1 MSIPTRFVIIV
12 LLISNVLYGQNDI
25 SINSPIPMNS
35 SNSTKMKVEVWS
47 DIMCPFCYIG
57 KRHYEAALKQFA
69 DSNRIEIEWKSFQL
83 DPTIPKNPENK
94 NNVYK
99 YLADRKGMSEA
110 QSRKMHD
117 NVVEMAKQ
125 AGLSYNFD
133 NAVIANS
140 FDAHKMIQLAKTKG
154 LGDEAEERLFR
165 AYFIEGMDF
174 GDAATLVKIGQEI
187 GLEGTEIEAALLSD
201 DFAYKVKSDIAEAAQ
216 LGVQG
221 VPFFVFN
228 RKYAVSG
235 AQPTEAFLET
245 MQKSFLEWEKS
256 NPKPAFEVIEGPVC
270 KPDGKCY

>member
-1 MSIPTRFVIIV
+1 MSTAPRFVIMV
-12 LLISNVLYGQNDI
+12 LLMSNVLYGQNDI

-35 SNSTKMKVEVWS
+35 SNSSKMKVEVWS

-125 AGLSYNFD
+125 VGLNYNFD

-154 LGDEAEERLFR
+154 LGDEAEELLFR

-174 GDAATLVKIGQEI
+174 GDAETLVKIGQEI
-187 GLEGTEIEAALLSD
+187 GLQATEIEVALLSD

-228 RKYAVSG
+228 RKYAISG
-235 AQPTEAFLET
+235 AQPTESFLET
-245 MQKSFLEWEKS
+245 MQKSFSEWEKA
-256 NPKPAFEVIEGPVC
+256 NPKPAFEIIEGPVC
-270 KPDGKCY
+270 KPDGECD

>member
-1 MSIPTRFVIIV
+1 MEFKIRFFF
-12 LLISNVLYGQNDI
+12 LSLIFSQASWGQI
-25 SINSPIPMNS
+25 SPNQTTPFLMQSD
-35 SNSTKMKVEVWS
+35 TLKMKVEVWS

-69 DSNRIEIEWKSFQL
+69 DSNRIEIVWKSFQL

-125 AGLSYNFD
+125 AGLNYNFD
-133 NAVIANS
+133 HAVVANS

-154 LGDEAEERLFR
+154 LGDAAEERLFR

-187 GLEGTEIEAALLSD
+187 GLQAAEIEAALVSEEY
-201 DFAYKVKSDIAEAAQ
+201 AKKVNADVAEAAQ
-216 LGVQG
+216 LGIQG

-235 AQPTEAFLET
+235 AQPTEAFLQT
-245 MQKSFLEWEKS
+245 LQKSFAEWEKA
-256 NPKPAFEVIEGPVC
+256 NPKSAFEVLEGPVC
-270 KPDGKCY
+270 KPDGKCE

>member
-1 MSIPTRFVIIV
+1 MFTTARFVLFA
-12 LLISNVLYGQNDI
+12 LLVCTSAMGQNTL
-25 SINSPIPMNS
+25 SSSSSSLMNATNSP
-35 SNSTKMKVEVWS
+35 KMKVEVWS

-57 KRHYEAALKQFA
+57 KRHYEAAVQQFA

-83 DPTIPKNPENK
+83 DPSIPKNPENK

-125 AGLSYNFD
+125 AGLNYNFD
-133 NAVIANS
+133 IAVIANS

-187 GLEGTEIEAALLSD
+187 GLQANDIEAALVSEEL
-201 DFAYKVKSDIAEAAQ
+201 AKKVNADVAEAAQ
-216 LGVQG
+216 LGIQG

-235 AQPTEAFLET
+235 AQPTEAFLQTLE
-245 MQKSFLEWEKS
+245 KSFAEWEKA
-256 NPKPAFEVIEGPVC
+256 NPKSAFEVIEGPVC
-270 KPDGKCY
+270 KPDGKCD

>member
-1 MSIPTRFVIIV
+1 MFNTARFVLFA
-12 LLISNVLYGQNDI
+12 LLVCTSAMGQNTL
-25 SINSPIPMNS
+25 SSSSSSLMNATNSP
-35 SNSTKMKVEVWS
+35 KMKVEVWS

-57 KRHYEAALKQFA
+57 KRHYEAAIQQFA

-83 DPTIPKNPENK
+83 DPSIPKNPENK

-125 AGLSYNFD
+125 AGLNYNFD
-133 NAVIANS
+133 KAVIANS

-187 GLEGTEIEAALLSD
+187 GLQANDIEAALVSEEL
-201 DFAYKVKSDIAEAAQ
+201 AKKVNADVAEAAQ
-216 LGVQG
+216 LGIQG

-235 AQPTEAFLET
+235 AQPTEAFLQTLE
-245 MQKSFLEWEKS
+245 KSFAEWEKA
-256 NPKPAFEVIEGPVC
+256 NPKSAFEVIEGPVC
-270 KPDGKCY
+270 KPDGKCD

>member
-1 MSIPTRFVIIV
+1 MEFKIRFFF
-12 LLISNVLYGQNDI
+12 LSLIFSQASWGQI
-25 SINSPIPMNS
+25 SPNQTTPFLMQSD
-35 SNSTKMKVEVWS
+35 TLKMKVEVWS

-69 DSNRIEIEWKSFQL
+69 DSNRIEIVWKSFQL

-125 AGLSYNFD
+125 AGLNYNFD
-133 NAVIANS
+133 HAVVANS

-154 LGDEAEERLFR
+154 LGDAAEERLFH

-187 GLEGTEIEAALLSD
+187 GLQAAEIEAALVSE
-201 DFAYKVKSDIAEAAQ
+201 DFAKKVNNDVAEAAQ
-216 LGVQG
+216 LGIQG

-235 AQPTEAFLET
+235 AQPTEAFLQT
-245 MQKSFLEWEKS
+245 LQKSFAEWEKA
-256 NPKPAFEVIEGPVC
+256 NPKSAFEILEGPVC
-270 KPDGKCY
+270 KPDGKCE

>member
-1 MSIPTRFVIIV
+1 MSITTRFVIMV
-12 LLISNVLYGQNDI
+12 LLMSNVLYGQNTI
-25 SINSPIPMNS
+25 SINSQIPMNS
-35 SNSTKMKVEVWS
+35 SNSSKMKVEVWS

-69 DSNRIEIEWKSFQL
+69 VSNRIEIEWKSFQL
-83 DPTIPKNPENK
+83 DPTIPENPENK

-110 QSRKMHD
+110 RSRKMHD

-125 AGLSYNFD
+125 VGLNYNFD

-174 GDAATLVKIGQEI
+174 GDIPTLVKIGQEI
-187 GLEGTEIEAALLSD
+187 GLEATEIEAALLSD
-201 DFAYKVKSDIAEAAQ
+201 DFAYKVKSDVAEAAQ
-216 LGVQG
+216 LGIQG

-228 RKYAVSG
+228 RKYAISG
-235 AQPTEAFLET
+235 AQPTESFLET
-245 MQKSFLEWEKS
+245 MQKSFSEWEKS

-270 KPDGKCY
+270 KPDGECD

>member
-1 MSIPTRFVIIV
+1 MSIAPRFVIVV
-12 LLISNVLYGQNDI
+12 LLMSNVLYGQNTN
-25 SINSPIPMNS
+25 SINSQIPMNS
-35 SNSTKMKVEVWS
+35 SNSSKMKVEVWS

-117 NVVEMAKQ
+117 NVVEMAKHV
-125 AGLSYNFD
+125 GLNYNFD

-174 GDAATLVKIGQEI
+174 GDIPTLVKIGQEI
-187 GLEGTEIEAALLSD
+187 GLEASEIESALLSD
-201 DFAYKVKSDIAEAAQ
+201 DFAYKVKSDVAEAAQ
-216 LGVQG
+216 LGIQG

-228 RKYAVSG
+228 RKYAISG
-235 AQPTEAFLET
+235 AQPTESFLET
-245 MQKSFLEWEKS
+245 MQKSFSEWEKS

-270 KPDGKCY
+270 KPDGKCD

>member
-1 MSIPTRFVIIV
+1 
-12 LLISNVLYGQNDI
+12 
-25 SINSPIPMNS
+25 MNS
-35 SNSTKMKVEVWS
+35 SNSSKMKVEVWS

-125 AGLSYNFD
+125 VGLNYNFD

-154 LGDEAEERLFR
+154 LGDEAEELLFR

-187 GLEGTEIEAALLSD
+187 GLESTEIEAALLSD
-201 DFAYKVKSDIAEAAQ
+201 DFAYRVKSDVAEAAQ
-216 LGVQG
+216 LGIQG

-228 RKYAVSG
+228 RKYAISG
-235 AQPTEAFLET
+235 AQPTESFLET
-245 MQKSFLEWEKS
+245 MQKSFSEWEKS

-270 KPDGKCY
+270 KPDGKCN

>member
-1 MSIPTRFVIIV
+1 
-12 LLISNVLYGQNDI
+12 
-25 SINSPIPMNS
+25 MNS

-110 QSRKMHD
+110 QSLKMHD

-125 AGLSYNFD
+125 VGLNYNFD

-174 GDAATLVKIGQEI
+174 GDIPTLVKIGQEI
-187 GLEGTEIEAALLSD
+187 GLEASEIDAALLSD
-201 DFAYKVKSDIAEAAQ
+201 DFAYKVKSDVAEAAQ
-216 LGVQG
+216 LGIQG

-228 RKYAVSG
+228 RKYAISG
-235 AQPTEAFLET
+235 AQPTESFLET
-245 MQKSFLEWEKS
+245 MQKSFSEWEKS

-270 KPDGKCY
+270 KPDGKCD

>member
-1 MSIPTRFVIIV
+1 MKFKIRFFF
-12 LLISNVLYGQNDI
+12 LSLIFSQASWGQI
-25 SINSPIPMNS
+25 SPNQTTPFLMQSD
-35 SNSTKMKVEVWS
+35 TLKMKVEVWS

-69 DSNRIEIEWKSFQL
+69 DSNRIEIVWKSFQL

-125 AGLSYNFD
+125 AGLNYNFD
-133 NAVIANS
+133 HAVVANS

-154 LGDEAEERLFR
+154 LGDAAEERLFR

-187 GLEGTEIEAALLSD
+187 GLQAAEIEAALVSEEY
-201 DFAYKVKSDIAEAAQ
+201 AKKVNADVAEAAQ
-216 LGVQG
+216 LGIQG

-235 AQPTEAFLET
+235 AQPTEAFLQT
-245 MQKSFLEWEKS
+245 LQKSFAEWEKA
-256 NPKPAFEVIEGPVC
+256 NPKSAFEVLEGPVC
-270 KPDGKCY
+270 KPDGKCE

>member
-1 MSIPTRFVIIV
+1 MSIASRFIIFV
-12 LLISNVLYGQNDI
+12 FLISNVLYGQNTI
-25 SINSPIPMNS
+25 SINPQIPMNS
-35 SNSTKMKVEVWS
+35 SNSSKMKVEVWS

-125 AGLSYNFD
+125 VGLSYNFD

-174 GDAATLVKIGQEI
+174 GDIPTLVKIGQEI
-187 GLEGTEIEAALLSD
+187 GLDSAEIEAALLSD
-201 DFAYKVKSDIAEAAQ
+201 DFAYKVKSDVAEAAQ
-216 LGVQG
+216 LGIQG

-228 RKYAVSG
+228 RKYAISG
-235 AQPTEAFLET
+235 AQPTESFLET
-245 MQKSFLEWEKS
+245 MQKSFSEWEKS

-270 KPDGKCY
+270 KPDGKCD

>member
-1 MSIPTRFVIIV
+1 
-12 LLISNVLYGQNDI
+12 
-25 SINSPIPMNS
+25 
-35 SNSTKMKVEVWS
+35 
-47 DIMCPFCYIG
+47 MCPFCYIG
-57 KRHYEAALKQFA
+57 KRHYETAIQQFA

-83 DPTIPKNPENK
+83 DPSIPKNPENK

-125 AGLSYNFD
+125 AGLNYNFD
-133 NAVIANS
+133 KAVIANS

-187 GLEGTEIEAALLSD
+187 GLQANDIEAALVSEEL
-201 DFAYKVKSDIAEAAQ
+201 AKKVNADVAEAAQ
-216 LGVQG
+216 LGIQG

-235 AQPTEAFLET
+235 AQPTEAFLQTLE
-245 MQKSFLEWEKS
+245 KSFAEWEKA
-256 NPKPAFEVIEGPVC
+256 NPKSAFEVIEGPVC
-270 KPDGKCY
+270 KPNGKCE

>member
-1 MSIPTRFVIIV
+1 MSIASRFIIFV
-12 LLISNVLYGQNDI
+12 FLISNVLYGQNTI
-25 SINSPIPMNS
+25 SINPQIPMNS
-35 SNSTKMKVEVWS
+35 SNSSKMKVEVWS

-125 AGLSYNFD
+125 VGLSYNFD

-174 GDAATLVKIGQEI
+174 GDIPTLVKIGQEI
-187 GLEGTEIEAALLSD
+187 GLEASEIESALLSD
-201 DFAYKVKSDIAEAAQ
+201 DFAYKVKSDVAEAAQ
-216 LGVQG
+216 LGIQG

-228 RKYAVSG
+228 RKYAISG
-235 AQPTEAFLET
+235 AQPTESFLET
-245 MQKSFLEWEKS
+245 MQKSFSEWEKS

-270 KPDGKCY
+270 KPDGKCD

>member
-1 MSIPTRFVIIV
+1 MSIALRFVIIA
-12 LLISNVLYGQNDI
+12 LLMSNVLYGQNTI
-25 SINSPIPMNS
+25 SINSQIPMNS
-35 SNSTKMKVEVWS
+35 SNSSKMKVEVWS

-57 KRHYEAALKQFA
+57 KRNYEAALKQFA

-83 DPTIPKNPENK
+83 DPTIPGNPENK

-125 AGLSYNFD
+125 VGLNYNFD

-174 GDAATLVKIGQEI
+174 GDIPTLVKIGQEI
-187 GLEGTEIEAALLSD
+187 GLESTEIEAALLSD
-201 DFAYKVKSDIAEAAQ
+201 DFAYKVKSDVAEAAQ
-216 LGVQG
+216 LGIQG

-228 RKYAVSG
+228 RKYAISG
-235 AQPTEAFLET
+235 AQPTESFLET
-245 MQKSFLEWEKS
+245 MQKSFSEWEKS

-270 KPDGKCY
+270 KPDGKCD